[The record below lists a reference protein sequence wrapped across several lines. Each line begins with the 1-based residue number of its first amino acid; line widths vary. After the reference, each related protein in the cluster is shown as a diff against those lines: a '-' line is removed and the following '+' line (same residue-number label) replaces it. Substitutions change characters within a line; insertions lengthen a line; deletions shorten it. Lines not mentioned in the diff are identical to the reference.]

1 MNTHVD
7 HRAIVRPTGFVL
19 FDKFAARICNR
30 YKAWR
35 ARQIERANIEAL
47 AALGPELLDDIGV
60 TLQKTGGPP
69 KSIAVCNPHLIAM
82 DSLSMPKPTERG
94 EF

>member
-19 FDKFAARICNR
+19 FDKFAARICNQ

-35 ARQIERANIEAL
+35 ARQIERANIDAL
-47 AALGPELLDDIGV
+47 AALGPDLLDDVGV
-60 TLQKTGGPP
+60 AIHKAGKPP
-69 KSIAVCNPHLIAM
+69 KSIAICNPHLIAM
-82 DSLSMPKPTERG
+82 DSLSLSKPTERG

>member
-7 HRAIVRPTGFVL
+7 HRAIVRPTGFAL
-19 FDKFAARICNR
+19 FDKLAARICNS

-35 ARQIERANIEAL
+35 ARQIERDNIEAL
-47 AALGPELLDDIGV
+47 EALGPELLDDIGV
-60 TLQKTGGPP
+60 TVQKAGKPP
-69 KSIAVCNPHLIAM
+69 KSIAICNPHLIAT
-82 DSLSMPKPTERG
+82 DALTTTKPTERG

>member
-19 FDKFAARICNR
+19 FDKFAARVCNM

-35 ARQIERANIEAL
+35 VRQIERADVEAL
-47 AALGPELLDDIGV
+47 EALGPELLDDIGV
-60 TLQKTGGPP
+60 TLRKQGKPP
-69 KSIAVCNPHLIAM
+69 KSMAVCNPHLIAT
-82 DSLSMPKPTERG
+82 DALSKPTERG